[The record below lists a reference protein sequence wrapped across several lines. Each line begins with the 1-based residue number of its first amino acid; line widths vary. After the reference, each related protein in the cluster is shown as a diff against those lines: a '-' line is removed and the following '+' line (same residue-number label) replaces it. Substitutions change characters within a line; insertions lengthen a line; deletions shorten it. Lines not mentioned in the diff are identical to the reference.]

1 VQPLKEINKSADK
14 LDQERVKLGTKVQQ
28 IILEQEAV
36 VKASEKGVKMINS
49 DLKAMRRRLAPF
61 VSRKPRKPNTTYYEL
76 KEKYETKLQ
85 ERTVLENAHQLAEES
100 IVAAK
105 LHMIPGE

>member
-1 VQPLKEINKSADK
+1 MQPLKEVNRDADK

-36 VKASEKGVKMINS
+36 VTASEKGIKMINS

-61 VSRKPRKPNTTYYEL
+61 MGKKPRKPNT
-76 KEKYETKLQ
+76 
-85 ERTVLENAHQLAEES
+85 S
-100 IVAAK
+100 ISWGGFTHSSMRPSAYFRFW
-105 LHMIPGE
+105 

>member
-1 VQPLKEINKSADK
+1 MQQLDKDADR
-14 LDQERVKLGTKVQQ
+14 LNNERVKLGTKVGQ

-36 VKASEKGVKMINS
+36 VEASEKSIKMINS
-49 DLKAMRRRLAPF
+49 DLKAMRRRLAPYT
-61 VSRKPRKPNTTYYEL
+61 SNKPRRANTTYYEL
-76 KEKYETKLQ
+76 KGQYETKLQ
-85 ERTVLENAHQLAEES
+85 ERAVLQNAHQLAEES

>member
-1 VQPLKEINKSADK
+1 MQQLDKDADR
-14 LDQERVKLGTKVQQ
+14 LDNERVKLGTKVEQ

-36 VKASEKGVKMINS
+36 IKASEKEIDHINA
-49 DLKAMRRRLAPF
+49 DLKAMRKRLAPYT
-61 VSRKPRKPNTTYYEL
+61 SNKPRKANTTYYEL

-85 ERTVLENAHQLAEES
+85 ERTVLQNAHQLAQES